1 MRNVSATPAVLTIA
15 YLVPVSVWW
24 FAQMSLLLQAS
35 EPLLVPFSINVL
47 QTLSVVQVLCLCL
60 FVPHW
65 IQPQLDMT
73 HSATTI
79 ATSLLPAWPLF
90 AILGLATGIP
100 ATAIVA
106 TQAVAAA
113 IGLAV
118 AGAATF
124 VQRLHL
130 GVEILRLSQACLGLA
145 AATLAWLLRSE
156 WLQWIAQ

>member
-24 FAQMSLLLQAS
+24 FAQMSILLQAS
-35 EPLLVPFSINVL
+35 NPVLVPFSIQVL
-47 QTLSVVQVLCLCL
+47 QTLSIVQVLCLCL

-65 IQPQLDMT
+65 VQPRLGMT

-100 ATAIVA
+100 ATALIA
-106 TQAVAAA
+106 TQVVAACV
-113 IGLAV
+113 GLAV
-118 AGAATF
+118 AGITTL
-124 VQRLHL
+124 VQRSS
-130 GVEILRLSQACLGLA
+130 VSAEVLRLSQAGLGLA

-156 WLQWIAQ
+156 WLQWLAQ